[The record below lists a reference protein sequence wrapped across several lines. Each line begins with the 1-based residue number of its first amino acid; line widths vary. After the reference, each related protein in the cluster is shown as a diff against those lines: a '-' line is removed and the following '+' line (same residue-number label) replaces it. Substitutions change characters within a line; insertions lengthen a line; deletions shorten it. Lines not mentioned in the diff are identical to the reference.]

1 MSNKRIKQLVLF
13 TRLQPSTLLPIGQ
26 SEEVW
31 KIKQIS
37 ILYLL
42 RGDALRNNLPA
53 VLYVLFILS
62 LSFSNRV
69 YSPHLEKNITDYS
82 T

>member
-37 ILYLL
+37 ILYIL

-53 VLYVLFILS
+53 VLHVLFILS